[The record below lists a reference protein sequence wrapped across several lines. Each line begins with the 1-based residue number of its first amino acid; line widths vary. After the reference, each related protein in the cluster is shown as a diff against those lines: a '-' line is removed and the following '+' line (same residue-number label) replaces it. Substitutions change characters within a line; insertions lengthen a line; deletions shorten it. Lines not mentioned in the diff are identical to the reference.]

1 MGLNGKLVSVPQVP
15 CNFPPIRSLGWFSL
29 RTENPKGFFTLRT
42 CAHWVIGGA
51 TAPFLPELHRGR
63 TSAVRGRL
71 RGIQIWLFSLG
82 GEGKDP
88 VSLMFITVGQGSVG
102 EG

>member
-1 MGLNGKLVSVPQVP
+1 MVSFKDLKPQGI
-15 CNFPPIRSLGWFSL
+15 FR
-29 RTENPKGFFTLRT
+29 
-42 CAHWVIGGA
+42 AHWVISGA

-88 VSLMFITVGQGSVG
+88 VSLMFITVGQGSAG